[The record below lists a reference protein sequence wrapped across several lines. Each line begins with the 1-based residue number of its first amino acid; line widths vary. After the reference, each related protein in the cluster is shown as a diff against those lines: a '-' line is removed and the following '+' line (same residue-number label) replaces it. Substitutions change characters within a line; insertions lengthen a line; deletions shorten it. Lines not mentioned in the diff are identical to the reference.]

1 MNQWCSSHF
10 RPEHLIVGFKLVCFA
25 LSFFSIINIVRANDE
40 DYLSTQLRIQDLFSK
55 FESSVVRVKATREE
69 VVKGKAK
76 RLLKMGS
83 GFFVSKD
90 GHILTTGLLA
100 NADRTWIEHNKEYFL
115 TENLGSDPLCNLTLL
130 KTIEKPTKFNFVS
143 FSNNQADTQ
152 VGAFLLGLTCALE
165 FEIGPT
171 IGLMQSQESDF
182 GRTLFPT
189 KMIRSSLA
197 LGPGEVGGPVFDL
210 NGEFVGITH
219 AALPDL
225 GASFILPAKA
235 CARIRDG
242 LILSGKVDYGWF
254 GITVTRKLNSQNG
267 FNIEIKSV
275 GTNSKLKIGDIL
287 LKIGKTEI
295 SERGDIV
302 DSTFY
307 ARPGTFVEFLINR
320 DGKEM
325 VIPIRVSP
333 RPKPSNTSQQE
344 ISDTDQNQSEVSVL
358 PSAVLN
364 AGSSDSKKSPDQ

>member
-1 MNQWCSSHF
+1 MNQWHNSHF
-10 RPEHLIVGFKLVCFA
+10 KFLHLIIWLKVLGFTF
-25 LSFFSIINIVRANDE
+25 SFFSTVSVVCAADQ

-55 FESSVVRVKATREE
+55 FESSVVRVKATKEE
-69 VVKGKAK
+69 EIKGKTK

-115 TENLGSDPLCNLTLL
+115 TENMGSDPLCNLTLL
-130 KTIEKPTKFNFVS
+130 KTIEKPKKFNFVS
-143 FSNNQADTQ
+143 FSNNQTDIQ
-152 VGAFLLGLTCALE
+152 VGSFLLGLTCALE

-171 IGLMQSQESDF
+171 IGLMQSRESDF

-254 GITVTRKLNSQNG
+254 GITVTRKLNAKNG
-267 FNIEIKSV
+267 FNIVIKSV

-307 ARPGTFVEFLINR
+307 VRPGTFVEFLINR
-320 DGKEM
+320 DGIEM

-333 RPKPSNTSQQE
+333 RPKPSNKSQLGV
-344 ISDTDQNQSEVSVL
+344 SDVDQNQSDVSVL
-358 PSAVLN
+358 PSAVIKV
-364 AGSSDSKKSPDQ
+364 GSPDSNKSPSQ

>member
-1 MNQWCSSHF
+1 MNQWHSSHF
-10 RPEHLIVGFKLVCFA
+10 KLLHFFLGLKVFGFTFI
-25 LSFFSIINIVRANDE
+25 FFSIVNVICAADQ

-69 VVKGKAK
+69 VIQGKTK

-100 NADRTWIEHNKEYFL
+100 NADRTWVEHNKEYFL

-130 KTIEKPTKFNFVS
+130 KTIEKPKKFNFVS
-143 FSNNQADTQ
+143 FSNNQTDTQ
-152 VGAFLLGLTCALE
+152 VGSFLLGLTCALE

-171 IGLMQSQESDF
+171 IGLMQSRESDF

-242 LILSGKVDYGWF
+242 LILSGEVDYGWF
-254 GITVTRKLNSQNG
+254 GITVTRKLNNQNG

-275 GTNSKLKIGDIL
+275 GSDSKLKIGDIL
-287 LKIGKTEI
+287 LKIGNTEI
-295 SERGDIV
+295 FERGDIV

-325 VIPIRVSP
+325 VIPTRVSA
-333 RPKPSNTSQQE
+333 RPKPSNTSKLE
-344 ISDTDQNQSEVSVL
+344 ISGVDQNQSEVSVL
-358 PSAVLN
+358 PSAVLK
-364 AGSSDSKKSPDQ
+364 ADSSDSKNSPDQ

>member
-1 MNQWCSSHF
+1 MSQWCSSHF
-10 RPEHLIVGFKLVCFA
+10 RPVQLIAGFKLVCFV
-25 LSFFSIINIVRANDE
+25 LSFFSIVSIVRANEE

-69 VVKGKAK
+69 VVKGKTK

-115 TENLGSDPLCNLTLL
+115 TENLGSDLLCNLTLL
-130 KTIEKPTKFNFVS
+130 KTIEKPKKFNFVS

-242 LILSGKVDYGWF
+242 LILSGKVDFMDAMVSATGY
-254 GITVTRKLNSQNG
+254 
-267 FNIEIKSV
+267 
-275 GTNSKLKIGDIL
+275 
-287 LKIGKTEI
+287 KTANE
-295 SERGDIV
+295 
-302 DSTFY
+302 
-307 ARPGTFVEFLINR
+307 
-320 DGKEM
+320 
-325 VIPIRVSP
+325 
-333 RPKPSNTSQQE
+333 
-344 ISDTDQNQSEVSVL
+344 
-358 PSAVLN
+358 
-364 AGSSDSKKSPDQ
+364 

>member
-1 MNQWCSSHF
+1 MNQWHNSHF
-10 RPEHLIVGFKLVCFA
+10 KFLHLIIWLKVLGFTF
-25 LSFFSIINIVRANDE
+25 SFFSLVSVVCAADQ

-69 VVKGKAK
+69 EIKGKTK

-100 NADRTWIEHNKEYFL
+100 NPDRTWIEHNEEYFL
-115 TENLGSDPLCNLTLL
+115 TENLGSDSLCNLTLL
-130 KTIEKPTKFNFVS
+130 KTIEKPKKFNFVS
-143 FSNNQADTQ
+143 FSNNQTDIQ
-152 VGAFLLGLTCALE
+152 VGSFLLGLTCALE

-171 IGLMQSQESDF
+171 IGLMQSRESDF

-254 GITVTRKLNSQNG
+254 GITVTRKLNAKNG
-267 FNIEIKSV
+267 FNIVIKSV

-320 DGKEM
+320 DGTEM

-333 RPKPSNTSQQE
+333 RPKPSNTSQLGV
-344 ISDTDQNQSEVSVL
+344 SDVDQNQSDVSVL
-358 PSAVLN
+358 PSAVIKG
-364 AGSSDSKKSPDQ
+364 GSPDSKKSPSQ

>member
-10 RPEHLIVGFKLVCFA
+10 RSEHLIVGFKLVCFA
-25 LSFFSIINIVRANDE
+25 LSFFSIVSVVRANEE
-40 DYLSTQLRIQDLFSK
+40 DYLSTQLRIQDLFSI

>member
-1 MNQWCSSHF
+1 MNQWHSSHF
-10 RPEHLIVGFKLVCFA
+10 KTLYLTFGFKVFGFTF
-25 LSFFSIINIVRANDE
+25 SFFSIASIFCVAE
-40 DYLSTQLRIQDLFSK
+40 QDYLSTQLRIQDLFSK

-69 VVKGKAK
+69 VIKGKTK

-130 KTIEKPTKFNFVS
+130 KTIEKPKKFNFVS
-143 FSNNQADTQ
+143 FSNNQTDTQ
-152 VGAFLLGLTCALE
+152 VGSFLLGLTCALE

-171 IGLMQSQESDF
+171 LGLMQSRESDF

-254 GITVTRKLNSQNG
+254 GITVTRKLNAKNG

-295 SERGDIV
+295 FERGDIV
-302 DSTFY
+302 ESTFY
-307 ARPGTFVEFLINR
+307 ARPGTFVEFLIDR

-325 VIPIRVSP
+325 VIPTRVSP
-333 RPKPSNTSQQE
+333 RPKPSNTSQLE
-344 ISDTDQNQSEVSVL
+344 ISDADQNQTELSVL
-358 PSAVLN
+358 PSAVIKADSL
-364 AGSSDSKKSPDQ
+364 DSKKSSGQ